1 MRMKKKQSKKTR
13 SRSVSHSVFV
23 ALPDNLS
30 NLLIA
35 DLVEIERCL
44 KSGIFEVKSPEFKK
58 EKRKV
63 SKRCH

>member
-1 MRMKKKQSKKTR
+1 MRMKKKQSKKPR

-35 DLVEIERCL
+35 DLVEIERSL
-44 KSGIFEVKSPEFKK
+44 KSGIFEVKSSEFKNEIRK
-58 EKRKV
+58 E